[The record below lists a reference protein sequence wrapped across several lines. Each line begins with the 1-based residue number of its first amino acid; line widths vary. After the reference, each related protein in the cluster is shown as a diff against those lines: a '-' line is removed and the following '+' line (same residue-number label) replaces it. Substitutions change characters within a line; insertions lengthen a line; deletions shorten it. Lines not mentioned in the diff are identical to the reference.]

1 LLCVFVGALVTAV
14 ALLRLGALLTT
25 APTIDHTDRGDGA
38 ANVVLVRDFYDAVNA
53 ALRGGPL
60 TDLERRLAAGFVAHG
75 GPPGLPPARAGFVR
89 HVRALRATFPEMPLR
104 AQEVSAHGD
113 VVVARVRI
121 EGAARGAFLRL
132 PLPGSPPPW
141 GGVDLFRIAA
151 GAVAEHWG
159 GRAHAPL
166 LEPLQQAPL
175 DVPPTAAQT
184 LALTRTTVAPGGS
197 LAAWI
202 GRGTEVR
209 YLETGTLTVAVISGA
224 TGPARHWRSSPPG
237 SADPPDAVVTGSET
251 ALAPGD
257 VLLVPAGTWVTTR
270 NDGGAAATFLAVALH
285 RPGGAGG
292 AAPASMPPIAIPIA
306 TPVAIPVAIP
316 AVGTTD
322 LMGNVPTKLPGG
334 PAVLGFGR
342 ATLAPGGTFPV
353 AAPGAALLAVEAGEL
368 SVAIAAGT
376 VWRRHG
382 ADGTIA
388 TTSRRL
394 LEAGDAVLVE
404 PGADTEVRNAGD
416 GPLVR
421 LVVTLTP
428 GRRTSG

>member
-1 LLCVFVGALVTAV
+1 VDARGYLYAADRDNARVQVF
-14 ALLRLGALLTT
+14 
-25 APTIDHTDRGDGA
+25 APDG
-38 ANVVLVRDFYDAVNA
+38 RY
-53 ALRGGPL
+53 
-60 TDLERRLAAGFVAHG
+60 LAAWGTMG
-75 GPPGLPPARAGFVR
+75 TGAGQFLNPVGI
-89 HVRALRATFPEMPLR
+89 ALDHRGHAY
-104 AQEVSAHGD
+104 
-113 VVVARVRI
+113 VVDAGRVQ
-121 EGAARGAFLRL
+121 AFRRL

-306 TPVAIPVAIP
+306 TPVATPVAIP

-416 GPLVR
+416 GPLVL